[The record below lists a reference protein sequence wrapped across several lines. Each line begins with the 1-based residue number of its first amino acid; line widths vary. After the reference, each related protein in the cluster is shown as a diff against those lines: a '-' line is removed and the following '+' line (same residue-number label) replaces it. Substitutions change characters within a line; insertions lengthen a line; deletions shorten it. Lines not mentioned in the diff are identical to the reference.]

1 MQHKGFLLQL
11 GDDLLLILILHTSP
25 HSLLSLSFSALVVVL
40 CDLKY
45 LKLPCELTAMKRSVL
60 FATLALFWF
69 ATALILTY
77 RGPFYSGLTGNGY
90 LGSWT
95 APEGGD
101 GRWSGRFG
109 GIR

>member
-1 MQHKGFLLQL
+1 M
-11 GDDLLLILILHTSP
+11 
-25 HSLLSLSFSALVVVL
+25 L

-69 ATALILTY
+69 ATAIELTY

-95 APEGGD
+95 ALACALYCSSQT
-101 GRWSGRFG
+101 SGLLFG
-109 GIR
+109 HRAKQR